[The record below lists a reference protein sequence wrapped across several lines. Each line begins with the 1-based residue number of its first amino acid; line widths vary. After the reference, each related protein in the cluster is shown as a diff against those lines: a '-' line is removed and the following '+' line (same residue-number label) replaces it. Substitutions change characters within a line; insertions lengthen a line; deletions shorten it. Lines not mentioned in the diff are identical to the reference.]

1 MVGLIALLLFPP
13 SKDFREAMKGL
24 VYFFPMR
31 KQLSLPDTA
40 LAVTVCGNSIGNI
53 WIIHKSIAKNLAY
66 NQNK

>member
-1 MVGLIALLLFPP
+1 
-13 SKDFREAMKGL
+13 MKGL

-53 WIIHKSIAKNLAY
+53 WMIHKSIAKNLAY